1 MKELISKP
9 QETTKILSKY
19 IQHNKIN
26 IFDLKIIAEEFN
38 TFFINMKLRIASK
51 TKFICDI
58 SVLHEF
64 IHHVFTRKRPNR

>member
-9 QETTKILSKY
+9 QETTKILSKH

-26 IFDLKIIAEEFN
+26 IFDLKVIAEEFN

-51 TKFICDI
+51 TKFISDI
-58 SVLHEF
+58 
-64 IHHVFTRKRPNR
+64 

>member
-1 MKELISKP
+1 MKKLISKP
-9 QETTKILSKY
+9 LETTKILYKY

-51 TKFICDI
+51 TKFISDI
-58 SVLHEF
+58 
-64 IHHVFTRKRPNR
+64 